1 MTRRRTRPLRLAFS
15 GSAGTGKTTLA
26 LRLAKD
32 LDLVYVEEGMRRRLN
47 DGLDIHAQTS
57 AEHAAL
63 IGELWEEQMTV
74 EREHLA
80 AGRGVIADRS
90 PLDYAAFWLH
100 YDLHHDRGAT
110 ERFFERAAEE
120 ARGYD
125 RILLTPWGV
134 LELEAD
140 GVRSTNRWS
149 QLRYQALV
157 EGVLERWAGPE
168 QVLRVPATTDFEQ
181 RVAAVR
187 SELDRAPGPRAD
199 GSRSTGTCRGAP

>member
-1 MTRRRTRPLRLAFS
+1 MTRPLRLALS

-26 LRLAKD
+26 RRLAAD

-47 DGLDIHAQTS
+47 DGLDVHAQS
-57 AEHAAL
+57 PAQHAAL
-63 IGELWEEQMTV
+63 ITELWEEQLAT
-74 EREHLA
+74 ELEHLA
-80 AGRGVIADRS
+80 AGRGVVADRS

-100 YDLHHDRGAT
+100 YDLHHDRETT
-110 ERFFERAAEE
+110 ERFFERAAEA

-134 LELEAD
+134 LDLEAD
-140 GVRSTNRWS
+140 GVRSTNRWI

-157 EGVLERWAGPE
+157 EGVLLRWAAPE
-168 QVLRVPATTDFEQ
+168 QVLRVPDTADFEQ

-187 SELDRAPGPRAD
+187 RELGR
-199 GSRSTGTCRGAP
+199 